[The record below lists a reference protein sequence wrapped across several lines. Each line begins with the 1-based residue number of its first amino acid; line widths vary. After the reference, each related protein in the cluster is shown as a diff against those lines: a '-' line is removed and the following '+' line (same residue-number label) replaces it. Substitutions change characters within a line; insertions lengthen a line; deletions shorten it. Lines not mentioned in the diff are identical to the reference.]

1 MSDREPADNRFDE
14 AADAVVDLGN
24 RLLEADPE
32 ADPWEIGSALLAGAV
47 HFWLYTR
54 RPCGDAACEDCAAVA
69 TAEQRYRQLLEE
81 LRASAE
87 ESSYYHTPFDSNV
100 GRA

>member
-1 MSDREPADNRFDE
+1 MSDTEQPPTLFDE
-14 AADAVVDLGN
+14 VADAAVDLGN
-24 RLLEADPE
+24 RLMAEHPE

-54 RPCGDAACEDCAAVA
+54 QPCGDPACEDCAEIA

-81 LRASAE
+81 LRYSAE
-87 ESSYYHTPFDSNV
+87 ESTYYHTPFDTNV